1 MTMHVPP
8 EMASNEIDVPLHF
21 DPQTLR
27 LVSPDRLKSML
38 TMIVDEQ
45 SRRVV
50 LDGAVTYLE
59 QLNAVYDKKMNFD
72 VENAIVRV
80 RGVLDSHD
88 TNRRIKGEA
97 GDALRRLPGLVFD
110 NVTCKAGTVKWDNV
124 ISNAVIRASRE
135 SPFYRI
141 RISHGPGNSTR
152 AGRGDVFGSGDL
164 KWTIDA
170 GTDSARMEVEVVD
183 GRATLGGRSC
193 VRRYSPG
200 MFEAMRRF
208 VVAKFNPSEFV
219 VSGMSPTDA
228 AVSRCREVNLWING
242 ES

>member
-1 MTMHVPP
+1 
-8 EMASNEIDVPLHF
+8 MANNEIDVPLHF

-27 LVSPDRLKSML
+27 LVSLDQLKSM
-38 TMIVDEQ
+38 TMMIVDEQ
-45 SRRVV
+45 ARRNTIHA
-50 LDGAVTYLE
+50 AVTQLE
-59 QLNAVYDKKMNFD
+59 KLNAVYDKKMNFD

-88 TNRRIKGEA
+88 ANRRIKGEA
-97 GDALRRLPGLVFD
+97 GDALRRLSGLSFD

-124 ISNAVIRASRE
+124 ISNASIRVSRE
-135 SPFYRI
+135 LPFYRI
-141 RISHGPGNSTR
+141 RISHGPGISTR

-170 GTDSARMEVEVVD
+170 GTEWVRMEVQVVD
-183 GRATLGGRSC
+183 GCANLIIPAGGD
-193 VRRYSPG
+193 VRRYCPG
-200 MFEAMRRF
+200 IFEAMRRF

-228 AVSRCREVNLWING
+228 AASRCRGVNLWING